1 MYNLVVLAVE
11 MFRPTASSSLV
22 PQFKIYLVPDDDY
35 SLTGNLDLKE
45 NINWWWVD
53 LKSFSKAYFEDKAR
67 EDARRAEADA
77 ARAADE
83 PEPAPPP
90 PTYAEKRATA
100 FTQLFKK
107 IPGKLKD
114 NPGNYYACTVEGC
127 EKGFDDPYFV
137 GAGECSLS
145 VTYSSTFF
153 LTCVVVYFAD
163 LITYVTFCPSQ
174 TFFSPFFS
182 VAK

>member
-22 PQFKIYLVPDDDY
+22 PQFKIHLVPDDDY

-107 IPGKLKD
+107 IPGELKD

-137 GAGECSLS
+137 GAGECCSLS
-145 VTYSSTFF
+145 VTFSSTFF
-153 LTCVVVYFAD
+153 TDLCCCVFR
-163 LITYVTFCPSQ
+163 
-174 TFFSPFFS
+174 
-182 VAK
+182 